1 MAVYEINS
9 LTLDKGADFDET
21 FKIYND
27 DGTLLGINSS
37 FSGVSKLKKYPKSPD
52 EYPFNLLLDIES
64 NEVNISMASTVTQAL
79 PISGRCYFD
88 IFLTY
93 GFSTPATKKF
103 VKGTIIVND
112 SVSK

>member
-9 LTLDKGADFDET
+9 LTLEKGADFEERI
-21 FKIYND
+21 KLYNPD
-27 DGTLLGINSS
+27 RTPLGINSS
-37 FSGVSKLKKYPKSPD
+37 FTGVAKLKKFFTSSE
-52 EYPFNLLLDIES
+52 EYPFNLFLDIGTKEIK
-64 NEVNISMASTVTQAL
+64 ISMASTITQDL

-88 IFLTY
+88 VFLTY
-93 GFSTPATKKF
+93 GFTTSITKKF